1 MQSQS
6 APRKKRIAFVINSLA
21 GGGAERVMT
30 TLLRAS
36 KDEAAEF
43 ELELFLLDDEPIE
56 YPLPSWL
63 KVRQFDSRRSL
74 PRTLFALWRG
84 FREFRPDLVLS
95 FLTRA
100 NVAAV
105 IVGRLCG
112 VPVVVSERVNT
123 SSHLG
128 RGRSAA
134 IIKALVR
141 WTYPRAA
148 RIIAVSPGVA
158 DDLAAGFSIPKDHI
172 VVIANPIDSEAIRD
186 AAEKADAAPAG
197 EPYVAAMGRLV
208 PNKNFALLIEAFA
221 RAKIGGR
228 LLIFGEGGEREN
240 LVKLIKERGLEGS
253 VELLGFS
260 NNPFPVLRHAR
271 CFVLPSNAE
280 GFPNALLE
288 AMSVGLPVIST
299 NCQSGPSEV
308 LADMPREQVPQ
319 PIYFAEHGIIVAPNA
334 PDAMAEAIQAL
345 TDSER
350 RNHYAAKALAR
361 AAVYSVTRSKNLY
374 WDVLRSLVA
383 G

>member
-6 APRKKRIAFVINSLA
+6 APRKKRVAFIINSLA

-36 KDEAAEF
+36 IAEASEF

-63 KVRQFDSRRSL
+63 KVRQFDCRRSL
-74 PRTLFALWRG
+74 PKSLLALWRG
-84 FREFRPDLVLS
+84 FRDFRPDLVLS

-100 NVAAV
+100 NVASV
-105 IVGRLCG
+105 IVGRLRRI
-112 VPVVVSERVNT
+112 PVVVSERVNT

-128 RGRSAA
+128 QGRSAA

-141 WTYPRAA
+141 WTYPKAEK
-148 RIIAVSPGVA
+148 IIAVSPGVA
-158 DDLAAGFSIPKDHI
+158 DDLATVFGLAKDRI

-186 AAEKADAAPAG
+186 AAQKAGAAPPG

-240 LVKLIKERGLEGS
+240 LTRLIKERGLEGS

-319 PIYFAEHGIIVAPNA
+319 PIFLAEHGIIVQPNA
-334 PDAMAEAIQAL
+334 PDAMAEALQAM
-345 TDSER
+345 TAPER
-350 RNHYAAKALAR
+350 RDHYAAKALAR
-361 AAVYSVTRSKNLY
+361 AAVYSVTRSKDQY
-374 WDVLRSLVA
+374 WNVLRSMMA